1 MFPFKLENNVC
12 HKSLT
17 WQNLVWKN
25 VQMLL
30 HWTKPT
36 DFDHFTNKLTKYLC
50 TCLHCYTLPY
60 LHTYIHSYITLL
72 HCFCFSSKRSRLHT
86 IACESLFCWIISECW
101 ISLSA
106 CFLSVSTGF
115 VFLSGTDWSQA
126 SPMHLSFCVK
136 KHSLDI
142 FVLKPERT
150 EVQ

>member
-17 WQNLVWKN
+17 WQNLVWRN
-25 VQMLL
+25 LLCSDVLLMLL

-36 DFDHFTNKLTKYLC
+36 DFDHFTNKWTKYLC
-50 TCLHCYTLPY
+50 TFLRFYIVTLH
-60 LHTYIHSYITLL
+60 YIHSYITLL

-86 IACESLFCWIISECW
+86 TACESLFCWIISECW

-115 VFLSGTDWSQA
+115 VFLSDRRPHWCTSVSVWKSIIWILLA
-126 SPMHLSFCVK
+126 
-136 KHSLDI
+136 
-142 FVLKPERT
+142 
-150 EVQ
+150 